1 MNGRMGW
8 SGTLSLP
15 LWIVIRAPLAG
26 GSGLGLAINAS
37 PEGACNA
44 CLMLSDIRSFGHLPA
59 LGWECQR
66 SAEMFQNHAAMFG
79 HIEFFGP
86 IAEHVVD
93 EPRGQFQQ
101 ELAAQ
106 RLQDPLDA
114 HPVFDDAIQHQI
126 PDLVVV
132 MGFGEHA
139 LGSVSERRAAF
150 APGCVLAVGDLQVG
164 HRLEGDRA
172 YFTGTCPF
180 SFAQFATLGT
190 RRLLGSAMN
199 RYKDNRGSIR
209 AHACVLSEEEPVEPH
224 SEGRKP

>member
-1 MNGRMGW
+1 AVSGSPCGSLRCHPHCACHRYPYWTLAKREEKQSTMSIFCPMERGRR
-8 SGTLSLP
+8 T
-15 LWIVIRAPLAG
+15 R
-26 GSGLGLAINAS
+26 
-37 PEGACNA
+37 
-44 CLMLSDIRSFGHLPA
+44 R
-59 LGWECQR
+59 R
-66 SAEMFQNHAAMFG
+66 
-79 HIEFFGP
+79 
-86 IAEHVVD
+86 
-93 EPRGQFQQ
+93 EPRVVALNNRPIEPEPPPELKARGFPFQQ

-132 MGFGEHA
+132 MGFGEHT
-139 LGSVSERRAAF
+139 LGSVSERRAAL

-172 YFTGTCPF
+172 YLTGTCPF

-190 RRLLGSAMN
+190 RGLLGSAMN

-209 AHACVLSEEEPVEPH
+209 AHACVRSEEGPEEPH